1 MSVKTALVYAPPK
14 GGKEP
19 VLIHSSQELKDC
31 SFVQLTE
38 QQYDKAL
45 EFVSLWQQT
54 LVSRYNRWHQMPEL
68 PDAYILVVLQ
78 NALAESVQ
86 HAMLQHAL
94 QQAAQLSVSK
104 VLLCHEQH
112 QTLVLPS
119 SAQQLIAGSDTIQ
132 LSLCS
137 ENWHH
142 AALLA
147 KAKAVVCA
155 DSWLGFEALLWHK
168 QVYSF
173 LPSFFSALTQRCYLQ
188 QNTSVSS
195 PDRLPQL
202 EQWVWQLFFQSAERI
217 NFEVKL
223 PQADQNIHSALIWLQ
238 LQRHTRQRFTE
249 TIYAIGFNHHWRHI
263 LKNFLQG
270 SKLQFVKAPQ
280 QVPPYSQAVI
290 WGRRDINKTLDP
302 TVNLL
307 RLEDGFLRS
316 VGLGIQFSQPLSW
329 VADTQ
334 GLYFDSTGP
343 SDLETLLNEH
353 PLGIELQ
360 QRAELL
366 IQQLVNQGI
375 SKYNTGKRQWQKPAT
390 AKKIILVAGQVESDA
405 SIAYGAPAVKTN
417 LGLLQAVR
425 ETNPDA
431 YLIYKPHPDVVAGA
445 RASGANEQLSVRYCD
460 LVLTDVNITSV
471 IANVDEVHVLTS
483 LSGFEALMRGKT
495 VHCYG
500 LPFYAGW
507 GLTTDHCVCIR
518 RTRKLLLSQLVAATL
533 LLYPLYISRYSGY
546 YCTAEQTLA
555 QLAEWRAE
563 GVSWRQKTG
572 VLLRAMIN
580 RIVGAK

>member
-19 VLIHSSQELKDC
+19 VLIHSSQELMDC
-31 SFVQLTE
+31 SFVQLTK
-38 QQYDKAL
+38 QQRDKAL

-54 LVSRYNRWHQMPEL
+54 QVSRYNRWHQMPEL

-78 NALAESVQ
+78 DSLAESVQ
-86 HAMLQHAL
+86 HAMLQHAI
-94 QQAAQLSVSK
+94 QKAAQLSVSK

-119 SAQQLIAGSDTIQ
+119 SVQQLIAGSDAIQ
-132 LSLCS
+132 LSFCS
-137 ENWHH
+137 ESWHH
-142 AALLA
+142 ASLIA
-147 KAKAVVCA
+147 KANTVICA
-155 DSWLGFEALLWHK
+155 DSWLGFEALLWRK

-173 LPSFFSALTQRCYLQ
+173 LPSFFSILTQRCYELQ
-188 QNTSVSS
+188 QDVTAVS
-195 PDRLPQL
+195 QL
-202 EQWVWQLFFQSAERI
+202 QPEVEQWVWHLFFQSAARV
-217 NFEVKL
+217 NYEVNP
-223 PQADQNIHSALIWLQ
+223 PQADQDIHSALIWLQ

-270 SKLQFVKAPQ
+270 SKLQFVKTPQ

-290 WGRRDINKTLDP
+290 WGRRDITKTLDP

-353 PLGIELQ
+353 PLGKELQ

-375 SKYNTGKRQWQKPAT
+375 SKYNTGKQQWQKPAT

-405 SIAYGAPAVKTN
+405 SIAFGAQDIKTN

-445 RASGANEQLSVRYCD
+445 RASGANEQLSVKYCD
-460 LVLTDVNITSV
+460 LVLTDVNIISV

-483 LSGFEALMRGKT
+483 LSGFEALLRGKK

-507 GLTTDHCVCIR
+507 GLTTDHCVCER

-555 QLAEWRAE
+555 HLAEWRSH
-563 GVSWRQKTG
+563 GISWRQKTG
-572 VLLRAMIN
+572 VLLRAMVN
-580 RIVGAK
+580 RIVGTK